1 MNKSQIHYIVSGQQ
15 TCIHFIFSHNRYSSL
30 THHHTFGRRDNAT
43 TCSSEGGGVIHKTF
57 VLLLDIIMY
66 VYGGCLSSNPSGK
79 KNYNNKNHLAIPA
92 LTHTPIIPHLLAPP
106 ARSTQ
111 QPPSSPAIQVCVR
124 VCIADTQ
131 KVTERETDGQSER
144 ERRKKLVV
152 KGGCCCC
159 WWRCRQASVV
169 GGRNIL
175 THSHRQ
181 NEIIC
186 VPYKE
191 TDGKREK
198 SSHLY
203 YT

>member
-1 MNKSQIHYIVSGQQ
+1 MNKSQIHCIVSGQQ

-92 LTHTPIIPHLLAPP
+92 LTHTHTLIIPHLLLAPP

-111 QPPSSPAIQVCVR
+111 QPPSSPTIQVCVR
-124 VCIADTQ
+124 VCIARTHKRLQ
-131 KVTERETDGQSER
+131 K
-144 ERRKKLVV
+144 ERRTDRVN
-152 KGGCCCC
+152 
-159 WWRCRQASVV
+159 
-169 GGRNIL
+169 GR
-175 THSHRQ
+175 
-181 NEIIC
+181 E
-186 VPYKE
+186 
-191 TDGKREK
+191 EK
-198 SSHLY
+198 NS
-203 YT
+203 

>member
-1 MNKSQIHYIVSGQQ
+1 MNKSQIHCIVSGQQ

-92 LTHTPIIPHLLAPP
+92 LTHTHTDHPTPP
-106 ARSTQ
+106 PRTARSLYTAAAVVADD
-111 QPPSSPAIQVCVR
+111 PGVCACVYS
-124 VCIADTQ
+124 ADTQ

-144 ERRKKLVV
+144 ERRKKPVV

-169 GGRNIL
+169 GGRNVL
-175 THSHRQ
+175 THR
-181 NEIIC
+181 
-186 VPYKE
+186 V
-191 TDGKREK
+191 TDKTK
-198 SSHLY
+198 
-203 YT
+203 